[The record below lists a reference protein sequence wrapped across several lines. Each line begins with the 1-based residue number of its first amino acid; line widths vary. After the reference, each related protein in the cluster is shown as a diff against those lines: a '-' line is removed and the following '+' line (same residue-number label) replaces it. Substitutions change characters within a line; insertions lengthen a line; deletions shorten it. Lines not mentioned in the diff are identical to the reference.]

1 MHLLWLIL
9 YMVIHSLAVKQNTIG
24 KITIWFNVMT
34 FIRVTFVTIIIRVKH
49 WRKLYRQFSESRT
62 ENVILRERA
71 YSIHEN
77 LIIKHDSSVP
87 YSSQKSK
94 YISVLIKLNSTE
106 DLNDLTKW
114 KFPLITLSVWAAEK
128 FYELPSSWCW
138 GHAWPNVLSTQD
150 KPLSIELC
158 PILPL
163 VIKFQCGNSN
173 LGILNYKRYW
183 IPSVTSKRIVE
194 ILWNVNF
201 YLLFKTLFLTT
212 RGHCHDNSLWVWW
225 EITSFI

>member
-1 MHLLWLIL
+1 
-9 YMVIHSLAVKQNTIG
+9 MVIHSLAVKQNTIG

-114 KFPLITLSVWAAEK
+114 TFPLITLSV
-128 FYELPSSWCW
+128 
-138 GHAWPNVLSTQD
+138 
-150 KPLSIELC
+150 
-158 PILPL
+158 
-163 VIKFQCGNSN
+163 
-173 LGILNYKRYW
+173 
-183 IPSVTSKRIVE
+183 
-194 ILWNVNF
+194 
-201 YLLFKTLFLTT
+201 
-212 RGHCHDNSLWVWW
+212 
-225 EITSFI
+225 